1 MVLIWGRGLLV
12 VNSRRV
18 DELAEMVR
26 AIGLEKIVVFEDI
39 DPQFEAIKNLSRV
52 CGSTAYLLAVLNSVI
67 SYRLSQPGEVYW
79 SLFSDY
85 AKSRCRSIDGLEK
98 AVGLVKEFARMY
110 NRVAV
115 DQKLRR
121 LEKIARCSQLEQ
133 AVLSTDL
140 EAVRREI
147 ALCLD
152 VEPDSKTVVFS
163 AKMVYYVHKALSKKV
178 SIPMTIPI
186 PVDTRV
192 AAITYL
198 SGAIDVVSE
207 ATSEGHPLLK
217 YSKTIRGVWME
228 IGRKS
233 STPPLNLDALI
244 WHFGKYHNAKSI
256 GYIYASE
263 YSKLRQF
270 LTPDEIMLIIRNLF
284 YRLVR

>member
-1 MVLIWGRGLLV
+1 MVWRLLV

-18 DELAEMVR
+18 DELAEMFR
-26 AIGLEKIVVFEDI
+26 AVGRERIGFFEDM
-39 DPQFEAIKNLSRV
+39 DPQFEAIKNLSRA

-85 AKSRCRSIDGLEK
+85 AKSRCMSIDGLGK
-98 AVGLVKEFARMY
+98 AVGLVKEFARTY

-121 LEKIARCSQLEQ
+121 LEKIARCGQLEQ
-133 AVLSTDL
+133 AVSSTDL

-163 AKMVYYVHKALSKKV
+163 VKMVYYVHKALGKNV
-178 SIPMTIPI
+178 AIPMTIPI

-192 AAITYL
+192 ATITYL
-198 SGAIDVVSE
+198 SGAIDIVGE
-207 ATSEGHPLLK
+207 AISDSYSLLK
-217 YSKTIRGVWME
+217 YSKTIRDIWME

-233 STPPLNLDALI
+233 STPPLNIDALI
-244 WHFGKYHNAKSI
+244 WYFGKYRNTKNIDH
-256 GYIYASE
+256 IYASE
-263 YSKLRQF
+263 YSRLRHF

-284 YRLVR
+284 YRLAKRL